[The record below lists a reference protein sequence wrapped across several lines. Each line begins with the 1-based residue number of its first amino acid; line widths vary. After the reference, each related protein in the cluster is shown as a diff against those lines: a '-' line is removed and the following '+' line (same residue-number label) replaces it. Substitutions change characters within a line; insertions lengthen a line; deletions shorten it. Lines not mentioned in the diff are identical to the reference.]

1 MTGETQAKL
10 RFQGGRA
17 RSQRTLVAALC
28 CACLASVGEA
38 ARADHAECGA
48 AYVAA
53 QKLMREGKLR
63 SARKELIECAKDC
76 LPEVERDCTTWL
88 TEVGSSMPTVV
99 VVALDGRGAELS
111 DVSVEIDGERRAESL
126 DGHALEVDPGHR
138 RLKVTREGKT
148 HQLEL
153 TILQGEKNRRVEVHF
168 PEVNPAPRD
177 VGAPKGGSVSAP
189 GSKPQVGPRAP
200 GPRADAGPPTA
211 AWIAGGVSLTSLL
224 GAAYFWLAAEN
235 LRQDL
240 LGRGCAPGCPDG
252 DRESIRDRRLIGDV
266 LLGVGVVSA
275 GVFGYLWLSDS
286 GPAAAPTRDGAW
298 AGWRGRF

>member
-1 MTGETQAKL
+1 MSVTGK
-10 RFQGGRA
+10 RA
-17 RSQRTLVAALC
+17 NLSTRGVGQRTRALRVALAAL
-28 CACLASVGEA
+28 ASLVVGSGAETA
-38 ARADHAECGA
+38 LADHAQCGA

-63 SARKELIECAKDC
+63 AARKQLIQCAKDC

-99 VVALDGRGAELS
+99 VVALDARGEELS
-111 DVSVEIDGERRAESL
+111 DANVAIDGEQRAGAL
-126 DGHALEVDPGHR
+126 DGRALEVDPGKRRVEVTRHGTIR
-138 RLKVTREGKT
+138 RLD
-148 HQLEL
+148 L

-168 PEVNPAPRD
+168 PEVNVPAPQGD
-177 VGAPKGGSVSAP
+177 HGNGALPPREGDRGLAP
-189 GSKPQVGPRAP
+189 E
-200 GPRADAGPPTA
+200 

-224 GAAYFWLAAEN
+224 GAAYFWLAAES

-240 LGRGCAPGCPDG
+240 LDRGCAPGCPEG

-275 GVFGYLWLSDS
+275 GVFGYIWLNHS
-286 GPAAAPTRDGAW
+286 GPTAAPTRDGAW